1 MILINRKRELEWL
14 NEIYTSKKAEFLV
27 VYGRRRLG
35 KTYLIKNFIKNKP
48 HFYFLAKQRNIEKEF
63 NRFKEKFA
71 KEFNLYIEAKD
82 FEEFFDEVLRKIKQ
96 KNKFIFVI
104 DEFPYW
110 IQKNPEIV
118 SEFQYLWDEVLKN
131 KNVFLVL
138 IGSYVSIMENKL
150 LSYKSPIYGRKT
162 SQIELKRMPITA
174 LKEFFPKFDVESLI
188 NIYGLTDTIPY
199 YLNMIES
206 KDLKRNLLK
215 LLNPNHNY
223 FQDAEILLREEVR
236 EVATYLDIL
245 KAINEGKTKL
255 NEIANASRVDI
266 TNISKYIKV
275 LLGMKII
282 KKIKPLTFPE
292 KEKNF
297 VYKISDNYFRFW
309 LSFIYDYKEEIEEN
323 LEGYVNYV
331 LNKYKEYMGGVFEEF
346 CIRFLP
352 LLFNYLRIGRW
363 WHKDREIDI
372 VALNEKAKEI
382 FFAECKWKD
391 KVNAKKTVK
400 ELAEKSQYVQ
410 WHKDKRKESFIIF
423 AKSFREK
430 IKSYESKKVYC
441 FDLKDLQN
449 LLRKR

>member
-1 MILINRKRELEWL
+1 MILIDRKKELEWL
-14 NEIYTSKKAEFLV
+14 NEVYNSKKAEFLV

-35 KTYLIKNFIKNKP
+35 KTYLIKNFTKNKP
-48 HFYFLAKQRNIEKEF
+48 HFYFLARQRSIEKEF

-71 KEFNLYIEAKD
+71 KEFNLYIEAGD
-82 FEEFFDEVLRKIKQ
+82 FEEFFEEVFRKIKQ

-110 IQKNPEIV
+110 MQKNPEIV
-118 SEFQYLWDEVLKN
+118 SEFQYLWDEILKN
-131 KNVFLVL
+131 KNVLLIL
-138 IGSYVSIMENKL
+138 IGSYVSVMENKL

-174 LKEFFPKFDVESLI
+174 LKEFFPTFDIENLI
-188 NIYGLTDTIPY
+188 NIYGLADTIPY

-206 KDLKRNLLK
+206 KDFRKNLLK

-245 KAINEGKTKL
+245 KAINDGKTKL
-255 NEIANASRVDI
+255 NEIADASRVDI
-266 TNISKYIKV
+266 TNISKYLKV

-282 KKIKPLTFPE
+282 KKVKPLTLPE

-309 LSFIYDYKEEIEEN
+309 LTFIYNYKEEIEEN
-323 LEGYVNYV
+323 LEGYVDYV
-331 LNKYKEYMGGVFEEF
+331 ISKYKEYMGEVFEEF

-352 LLFNYLRIGRW
+352 LLFNYPRIGRW
-363 WHKDREIDI
+363 WYEDKEIDI
-372 VALNEKAKEI
+372 VALNEKTKEI
-382 FFAECKWKD
+382 LFAECKWKK
-391 KVNAKKTVK
+391 KVNAKKIVK
-400 ELAEKSQYVQ
+400 KLAEKSRYVQ
-410 WHKDKRKESFIIF
+410 WHNKKRKESFAIF
-423 AKSFREK
+423 AKSFSKK
-430 IKSYESKKVYC
+430 IKSYEGKRVYC
-441 FDLKDLQN
+441 YDLKDLE
-449 LLRKR
+449 RGF

>member
-206 KDLKRNLLK
+206 KDLKKNLLK

-331 LNKYKEYMGGVFEEF
+331 LNKYKEYVGGVFEEF

-363 WHKDREIDI
+363 WYKDREIDI

-423 AKSFREK
+423 AKSFRKK